1 MHEKIREYKIHT
13 VNEMNIAKFDLK
25 VEVEHSY
32 SASCTRKCSM
42 EMQRLSSEIKIME
55 EELNTLKLI
64 CEKRK
69 PMTVAEIRYSEEKVN
84 IVNELN

>member
-1 MHEKIREYKIHT
+1 MYEKIREYKIRT

-32 SASCTRKCSM
+32 LASCTRKCSM

-69 PMTVAEIRYSEEKVN
+69 PMTVAEIREVKKRLILLMS
-84 IVNELN
+84 

>member
-1 MHEKIREYKIHT
+1 MHEKIIEYKINT
-13 VNEMNIAKFDLK
+13 VNEINIAKFDLK

-55 EELNTLKLI
+55 EELNTLKLSVKK
-64 CEKRK
+64 E
-69 PMTVAEIRYSEEKVN
+69 S
-84 IVNELN
+84 L

>member
-32 SASCTRKCSM
+32 WASCTRK
-42 EMQRLSSEIKIME
+42 QRLSSEIKIME
-55 EELNTLKLI
+55 EELNTLKLSVKK
-64 CEKRK
+64 E
-69 PMTVAEIRYSEEKVN
+69 S
-84 IVNELN
+84 L

>member
-1 MHEKIREYKIHT
+1 MYEKIREYKIRT

-42 EMQRLSSEIKIME
+42 EMQRLSSEIKI
-55 EELNTLKLI
+55 
-64 CEKRK
+64 
-69 PMTVAEIRYSEEKVN
+69 
-84 IVNELN
+84 

>member
-1 MHEKIREYKIHT
+1 MHEKIREYKTHT

-25 VEVEHSY
+25 VVEHSY

-55 EELNTLKLI
+55 EELNTLKLSVKK
-64 CEKRK
+64 E
-69 PMTVAEIRYSEEKVN
+69 S
-84 IVNELN
+84 L